1 MRIAKVIGNVVLCR
15 AHPSLG
21 AGRLRVAVPLTLA
34 ELATGAEPQAEPIV
48 LWDDLGAGNGSFVAF
63 AEGPEAARPFHP
75 VIKPLDAYAAA
86 ILDTIDIDK
95 DEATRIGK

>member
-1 MRIAKVIGNVVLCR
+1 MRIVKVIGNVVLCR

-34 ELATGAEPQAEPIV
+34 ELASSVEPQAEPLV
-48 LWDDLGAGNGSFVAF
+48 LWDDLGAGIGSLVAM

-75 VIKPLDAYAAA
+75 EIKPLDAYAAA
-86 ILDTIDIDK
+86 ILDTIDIDP
-95 DEATRIGK
+95 DEAARIGK